1 MSAADYQVWGV
12 VLAVLALIGL
22 GVAVLFWKQGQP

>member
-12 VLAVLALIGL
+12 VLAVLGLIGL
-22 GVAVLFWKQGQP
+22 GVAVLFWKQGRP